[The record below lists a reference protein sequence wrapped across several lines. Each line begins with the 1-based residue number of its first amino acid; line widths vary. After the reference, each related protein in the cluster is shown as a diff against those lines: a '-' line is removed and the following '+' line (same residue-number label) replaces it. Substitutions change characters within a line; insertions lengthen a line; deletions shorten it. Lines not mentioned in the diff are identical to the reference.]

1 MTTQQQMLVLMT
13 VCGLQMNFTIHQDET
28 TVTTLSSGLF
38 LSTLLMTGQTGQL
51 QIFFT
56 GNPAVLRIFLL
67 LLHPLSVNVPPLK
80 FLLKSLLPHSSR
92 LNFFTFTPYS
102 LPPVPNN
109 IILLR
114 QFLTFLN

>member
-13 VCGLQMNFTIHQDET
+13 VCGLQMNFTIHQEET

-56 GNPAVLRIFLL
+56 GNPAILRIFLL
-67 LLHPLSVNVPPLK
+67 LHHPLQMMVG
-80 FLLKSLLPHSSR
+80 
-92 LNFFTFTPYS
+92 
-102 LPPVPNN
+102 
-109 IILLR
+109 LR
-114 QFLTFLN
+114 QLLLEHILN